1 MLNLELPAI
10 DPAAPRPEFIDATGC
25 RLWLK
30 ELPLTNIQAVQ
41 GELREQLDAL
51 SHYRLPPL
59 ERLKILEQLR
69 ESVAFIAGELGKRYR
84 NKPIPFASLE
94 QMAWNHVEALW
105 RNLGANYHLCLQ
117 ANIEGDADVA
127 PFTALIT
134 QRAMSCVV
142 MQMLE
147 YGHAFRPFP
156 PNLWRPLH
164 ALYAHAEERGVAA
177 KRIKDNLNREDGS
190 DSSEGAYARALMLS
204 LADPQRLSSRQL
216 LQLDRWLDKWAART
230 PLSKEQPPTPALP
243 LVAVDLAG
251 EGGPVIFSGQP
262 MEEKRFLD
270 TERTAMSLRKRIKF
284 LQGGGNPA
292 EAGLGEDCVQPG
304 CEVLLTALYRRWCE
318 AQPSRAHDRNSSES
332 PVQLCFAFPAIYFF
346 LNDNTP
352 FKQPGETL
360 DLAPEIMEDM
370 RMYGRVTKRTEK
382 LLVARLGFTLENWRC
397 LDRSAG
403 GFRLTR
409 GGEGERINQNQLL
422 SLRPEDSEHFTLAAV
437 RWLTAGDDGD
447 ISIGTRALPGVPT
460 ALAARQITLNQL
472 NAGPFV
478 PAFQLS
484 AVPGIKEPASLVL
497 PIGWYQPGRLIH
509 IYGSQMEEAKLISLL
524 EKGANFERVTFV
536 SKPVY

>member
-1 MLNLELPAI
+1 MLNLDLPAI
-10 DPAAPRPEFIDATGC
+10 DPAAPRPEFVDVAGC
-25 RLWLK
+25 KQWLK
-30 ELPLTNIQAVQ
+30 GLPLTNVQAVQ
-41 GELREQLDAL
+41 RDLVEQIELLG
-51 SHYRLPPL
+51 HYPLPAI

-69 ESVAFIAGELGKRYR
+69 ESVAYITGELGKKYR
-84 NKPIPFASLE
+84 NKPVPFASLE
-94 QMAWNHVEALW
+94 QLAWKNVEALW
-105 RNLGANYHLCLQ
+105 QSLGANYHLCLQ
-117 ANIEGDADVA
+117 ANIEEDAGVA

-147 YGHAFRPFP
+147 YGHAFRPIP
-156 PNLWRPLH
+156 SSLWRPLH

-177 KRIKDNLNREDGS
+177 KRIKDSLNREDGS
-190 DSSEGAYARALMLS
+190 DSSEGVYARALLLS

-230 PLSKEQPPTPALP
+230 PMSKEQPPTPSLP

-251 EGGPVIFSGQP
+251 EGGPVIFTGQI
-262 MEEKRFLD
+262 MEGKRFLD
-270 TERTAMSLRKRIKF
+270 TERTAMSIRKRIKF
-284 LQGGGNPA
+284 LHGGGNPA
-292 EAGLGEDCVQPG
+292 EAGLGEDCIQPG
-304 CEVLLTALYRRWCE
+304 CETLLTALYRRWCE
-318 AQPSRAHDRNSSES
+318 VQPSRAHDRNSSES
-332 PVQLCFAFPAIYFF
+332 PVQLCFAFPAIHFF
-346 LNDNTP
+346 LNDDTP

-382 LLVARLGFTLENWRC
+382 LLVARMGFTLENWRC
-397 LDRSAG
+397 LDRSTG

-409 GGEGERINQNQLL
+409 EGEGERINQNQLL
-422 SLRPEDSEHFTLAAV
+422 SLRPEDDEHFTLAVV
-437 RWLTAGDDGD
+437 RWLMANDDGS

-460 ALAARQITLNQL
+460 ALAARPIALNQL

-484 AVPGIKEPASLVL
+484 AAPEQKEPASLVL
-497 PIGWYQPGRLIH
+497 PLGWYQPGRLIH
-509 IYGSQMEEAKLISLL
+509 LYGSQMEEAKLITLL
-524 EKGANFERVTFV
+524 EKGANFERVTFA